1 MAWEEAIQ
9 RNAII
14 ILARYKDKTAV
25 PDLIDCL
32 QNDPRPVIRGTAG
45 WALRKIGGSDAEKAV
60 EQALQT
66 EQDEQVL
73 QELTAITN

>member
-1 MAWEEAIQ
+1 MAGSWRGKKPIQ

-32 QNDPRPVIRGTAG
+32 QNDQDQSSEELPAG
-45 WALRKIGGSDAEKAV
+45 RYEKLV
-60 EQALQT
+60 EEMPKKLSS
-66 EQDEQVL
+66 EHFKP
-73 QELTAITN
+73 NKMYKYYKN